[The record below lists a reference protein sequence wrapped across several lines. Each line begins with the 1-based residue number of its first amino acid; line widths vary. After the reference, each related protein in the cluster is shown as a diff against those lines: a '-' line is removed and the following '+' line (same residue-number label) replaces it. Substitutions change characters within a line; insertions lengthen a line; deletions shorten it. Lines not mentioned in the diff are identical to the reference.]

1 MVDQSITP
9 PPVRILIVDDNER
22 VRRGVAGI
30 LESRA
35 DLQPC
40 GEAQDGSEAV
50 QKAATLSPNLIL
62 LDVSMPG
69 LNGLEVARLLRQQL
83 PAVKILVMSQ
93 YDPAQLL
100 PRAIQAGADGCVD
113 KSLLATELL
122 PRIDLVI
129 GSAERKVRK
138 LNPPPG

>member
-1 MVDQSITP
+1 
-9 PPVRILIVDDNER
+9 
-22 VRRGVAGI
+22 
-30 LESRA
+30 
-35 DLQPC
+35 
-40 GEAQDGSEAV
+40 
-50 QKAATLSPNLIL
+50 
-62 LDVSMPG
+62 MPG
-69 LNGLEVARLLRQQL
+69 LNGLEVARLLRQQS

-122 PRIDLVI
+122 PGIDLVI

-138 LNPPPG
+138 LNPPLG